1 MPFLRLLRSED
12 DQCWILRLRPWNSVI
27 TSSAVR
33 SVYTW
38 INPRILKKCDNLNH
52 NLLFLVPDQ
61 TTTPESDIPAN
72 FNNGIP
78 WDHCTY
84 WVFLS
89 LFDRKHKKGTTYVH
103 CTLFSYIL
111 LCYLMHS
118 TRTHCAFSSNSFHR
132 QITQNI
138 SANWPRKQKMYRL
151 LGSANTGRCQ
161 VKLGLG

>member
-1 MPFLRLLRSED
+1 MRSD
-12 DQCWILRLRPWNSVI
+12 
-27 TSSAVR
+27 
-33 SVYTW
+33 YTW
-38 INPRILKKCDNLNH
+38 ILKKCDNLNH
-52 NLLFLVPDQ
+52 NLLFLVRDQ
-61 TTTPESDIPAN
+61 TTTPGSDIPAN

-118 TRTHCAFSSNSFHR
+118 TRTHCTFSSNLFHR
-132 QITQNI
+132 QITQKDINQLSDPENKKFSPWKVFGIKPPSNI
-138 SANWPRKQKMYRL
+138 ATFEQKKPRCPDARL
-151 LGSANTGRCQ
+151 P
-161 VKLGLG
+161 

>member
-1 MPFLRLLRSED
+1 M
-12 DQCWILRLRPWNSVI
+12 N
-27 TSSAVR
+27 T
-33 SVYTW
+33 
-38 INPRILKKCDNLNH
+38 RILKKCDNLNH

-103 CTLFSYIL
+103 CTLFSYVL

-118 TRTHCAFSSNSFHR
+118 ARTLCAFSSNSFHR
-132 QITQNI
+132 QITQNQL
-138 SANWPRKQKMYRL
+138 SDPENKKCSPWKVVEANHPQ
-151 LGSANTGRCQ
+151 T
-161 VKLGLG
+161 LGLLSRRGPRCLEARLSQQGPVFSTTWFFTVRQEIQ